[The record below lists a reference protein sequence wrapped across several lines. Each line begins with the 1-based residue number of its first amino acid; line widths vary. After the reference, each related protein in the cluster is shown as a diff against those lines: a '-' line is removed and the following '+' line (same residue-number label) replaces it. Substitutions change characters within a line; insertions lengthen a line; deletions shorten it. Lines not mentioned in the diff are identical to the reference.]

1 MDYWDYRFQYW
12 FHLFLIRFSYVFYT
26 TKKIIKME
34 NPRLEMESHYYNVD
48 HEKLKELDRWPNFF
62 IVGAPRAGTTTLY
75 EFLRRTPKVFMS
87 SVKEPGYFS
96 VSVNPD
102 LKASKVIRD
111 KNQYLKLFKKV
122 KDEIAIGEATAD
134 YLWDPKSAKL
144 IHEVVPKARIIIML
158 RDPVER
164 AFSHYLLLLSIGSER
179 VSFQAAIK
187 NALEAKP
194 DYSGRIIECGYYY
207 EQVKRY
213 LEIFGVEQ
221 VKVVIFEEFIQKVSN
236 NVKGILEFLA
246 VTSEPPKNVEEAQN
260 VFTMPRT
267 NLVNRVVSNSSLN
280 RIRKKIFPR
289 GLNPTLRK
297 VFTKRTTKP
306 QLSLNDKKIL
316 EDTYQ
321 KDVLKLQ
328 RLLGRTLPWSLP

>member
-1 MDYWDYRFQYW
+1 MD
-12 FHLFLIRFSYVFYT
+12 
-26 TKKIIKME
+26 K
-34 NPRLEMESHYYNVD
+34 
-48 HEKLKELDRWPNFF
+48 WPNFF

-87 SVKEPGYFS
+87 SVKEPSYFS
-96 VSVNPD
+96 VSVNPN

-122 KDEIAIGEATAD
+122 KDEIAIGEATPD

-144 IHEVVPKARIIIML
+144 IHEVIPNARIIIML

-164 AFSHYLLLLSIGSER
+164 AFSHYLLLLSIGSEK
-179 VSFQAAIK
+179 VSLQEAIK
-187 NALEAKP
+187 KALKAKP
-194 DYSGRIIECGYYY
+194 DYSGRIIECSYYY

-213 LEIFGVEQ
+213 LEIFGAEQ
-221 VKVVIFEEFIQKVSN
+221 VKVIIFEEFIQEVRN
-236 NVKGILEFLA
+236 NVKEVLEFLA
-246 VTSEPPKNVEEAQN
+246 VTSEPPKIVEAQN
-260 VFTMPRT
+260 VFTMPRS
-267 NLVNRVVSNSSLN
+267 NLVNRAVSNSSLN

-316 EDTYQ
+316 EDIYR

-328 RLLGRTLPWSLP
+328 QLLGCTFPWSLP